1 MNIYLPQLLNLYP
14 FFWKYKIGGKSPALS
29 WKRFKAPTLEKWF
42 YTIYLYFNAS
52 WIFLAILILS
62 PSHFQRFHCTPLLC
76 IVLFYFLPR
85 FFSHSLWCISQ
96 AILLREQF
104 PLWLLSDVQFQRL
117 LLHIS
122 CTLPL
127 SLYILHVW
135 NY

>member
-85 FFSHSLWCISQ
+85 FFSHSLWCVIVSSCCRIIKVKGIPIFLIQ
-96 AILLREQF
+96 NLLYSI
-104 PLWLLSDVQFQRL
+104 PALLYAL
-117 LLHIS
+117 
-122 CTLPL
+122 
-127 SLYILHVW
+127 
-135 NY
+135 